1 MRSVPRDSNQLPNH
15 QDLSHLLC
23 VLGKDVHSQKDR
35 PPRSPDEFWLRA
47 GSRSAQG
54 PYRKENQ
61 DRCYCDTTHGLFV
74 IADGM
79 GGYDGGV
86 AAARIALN
94 EMVEQLLPLATR
106 GETQVEAYLSA
117 VREGAASAHWSM
129 LLQASEN
136 PMLMKMGSTLAWTC
150 IVGESLFYGRL
161 GDCRLYVIRDGQIQA
176 LLSDQTMAQEMVDRG
191 FMSAAD
197 AESSRWK
204 HCVTNCIGASNPEMD
219 LDVHQCPLLSGDR
232 IVLMTDGVSGV
243 LDDRIIRDVVMAHG
257 RPQSAADALVVQA
270 LRRDSHDNASCIV
283 VKAFHYH

>member
-1 MRSVPRDSNQLPNH
+1 MRSVPRESKRFPNLE
-15 QDLSHLLC
+15 DLSHLLC
-23 VLGKDVHSQKDR
+23 VLGKDVHSQNDR
-35 PPRSPDEFWLRA
+35 PPRAPGELWLRA

-61 DRCYCDTTHGLFV
+61 DRCYCDTSHGLFV

-94 EMVEQLLPLATR
+94 EIVERLLPLAKR
-106 GETQVEAYLSA
+106 GETRDAAYLA
-117 VREGAASAHWSM
+117 AIREGAASAHWSM

-136 PMLMKMGSTLAWTC
+136 PMFMKMGATLAWAC
-150 IVGESLFYGRL
+150 IVGETLFYGRL
-161 GDCRLYVIRDGQIQA
+161 GDCRLCLIREAEIQA
-176 LLSDQTMAQEMVDRG
+176 LLADQTMAQEMVERG

-219 LDVHQCPLLSGDR
+219 LDVHQHPLMSGDR

-243 LDDRIIRDVVMAHG
+243 LDDRIVRDVVIAHG

-283 VKAFHYH
+283 IKAFHYH